1 MTTLRVPALMKYYV
15 NNQAEVELHG
25 TTIAEVL
32 ADLISRYPT
41 IRTHIMDSNGNLRR
55 HINLFI
61 NDANIKD
68 LDGLQSAVHSNDR
81 IILLPSISG
90 G

>member
-15 NNQAEVELHG
+15 NNQAEVELYG
-25 TTIAEVL
+25 STISEVL
-32 ADLISRYPT
+32 ADLISRYPP
-41 IRTHIMDSNGNLRR
+41 IRTHIMESNGNLRR

-68 LDGLQSAVHSNDR
+68 LDGLHSAVRENDR